1 MYRLL
6 ILRGLLIIVLVIIV
20 GRLYQIQLIDQES
33 RRYDNSIEVSTTRFI
48 SIAPRRGE
56 ILAADGRTLLAE
68 SVPVYNIG
76 VLPGRLPPRGSAER
90 ELALAR
96 LAHIAGIE
104 SQLVLEDPQLLNEH
118 SQLIEKL
125 RRVSW
130 VSGATLQA
138 SWPVTLTVS
147 PYNAL
152 AALRLSTVYSDALE
166 YINPIEATIQRKA
179 GRHYETVV
187 VKENVSQEIALVL
200 RENSS
205 YIPGA
210 VVVEG
215 YQRRYPQSAAVPSL
229 SHMLGYIG
237 RITTC
242 ELEVENPAS
251 TWVESLSDVVRYAP
265 DCGLIRRSIE
275 RSAVGILPYG
285 RDDRIGK
292 DGLEAG
298 YEYTL
303 RGQQGISSL
312 LVDALQRPV
321 SNPQILQPVQDGQ
334 NLILTIDLEFQ
345 REVETILQRWI
356 DESERRRQNAES
368 YKQEYDPITNGVAVV
383 MDPNNGRV
391 LAMVSLPNY
400 DNNIWVDPE
409 RSDELQ
415 ALLSP
420 ADPEE
425 RVLLNRLAPLT
436 NRAIAGQ
443 YPPGSTLKQFVG
455 AVALQESVIAAD
467 TALRDPGRLVLIERN
482 GSTYIL
488 PNASRA
494 DNGQIDVAEALRLS
508 SNVFF
513 AAIAGGNDEVT
524 NLGESDTRT
533 TGLGISRLAEG
544 LNWFGFGTPSGIQLA
559 GEASGLVPSP
569 TWKSLALRE
578 PWTTGNTYNTAI
590 GQGYL
595 EVTPLQLLNAH
606 AAVVNGGIL
615 FQPQLVERIVDANG
629 NLIERIQPEML
640 AQVPIEPAHLMVMRD
655 GMRRSVTDGLNI
667 AARDECSGLPIAG
680 KTGTAEFGPQIER
693 PDGSPTRQSHSWFVG
708 YAPYDDPQIAVVVL
722 LEGTGDL
729 NDGSATLA
737 VPAVTQIMQAYFDV
751 APPENRPYGC
761 PVMPQDSLPGE
772 INASQP

>member
-1 MYRLL
+1 M
-6 ILRGLLIIVLVIIV
+6 LRGLLMVVLVILI
-20 GRLYQIQLIDQES
+20 GRLYQLQLVDHES
-33 RRYDNSIEVSTTRFI
+33 RRYDTSIEVSTTRFL

-90 ELALAR
+90 ALALAR
-96 LAHIAGIE
+96 LAHIADIE
-104 SQLVLEDPQLLNEH
+104 SRLVLDDPQQINRNPQLLE
-118 SQLIEKL
+118 QL

-130 VSGATLQA
+130 LPDTTLRA
-138 SWPVTLTVS
+138 SRPITLTIS

-166 YINPIEATIQRKA
+166 YVNPIEATIQRRT
-179 GRHYETVV
+179 GRHYETVL
-187 VKENVSQEIALVL
+187 VKENVSQAIALVL

-215 YQRRYPQSAAVPSL
+215 YQRRYPQSAAVPSI

-242 ELEVENPAS
+242 ELEVENPAGN
-251 TWVESLSDVVRYAP
+251 WVESLSDVVRYAP
-265 DCGLIRRSIE
+265 DCGLIRRHIAQS
-275 RSAVGILPYG
+275 SVGILPYG

-298 YEYTL
+298 YESIL

-312 LVDALQRPV
+312 LVDAMQRPV
-321 SNPQILQPVQDGQ
+321 NDPQVLQPVQDGQ

-345 REVETILQRWI
+345 RTVEMIVQRWI
-356 DESERRRQNAES
+356 AESERRRQNAES

-383 MDPNNGRV
+383 MDPNNGRI
-391 LAMVSLPNY
+391 LAMVSLPTY

-409 RSDELQ
+409 RSSELQ
-415 ALLSP
+415 ALLNP
-420 ADPEE
+420 ADPEA
-425 RVLLNRLAPLT
+425 RALITRLAPLT

-455 AVALQESVIAAD
+455 AVALQAGVIAAD
-467 TALRDPGRLVLIERN
+467 TTLRDPGRLILIERS

-494 DNGQIDVAEALRLS
+494 DNGQIDIAEAMRLS

-513 AAIAGGNDEVT
+513 AAIAGGNNEVT
-524 NLGESDTRT
+524 NLGQNDTRT
-533 TGLGISRLAEG
+533 TGLGINRLAEG
-544 LNWFGFGTPSGIQLA
+544 LKWFGFGAASGIRLA
-559 GEASGLVPSP
+559 GETSGLVPSP

-606 AAVVNGGIL
+606 AAVVNGGNL
-615 FQPQLVERIVDANG
+615 FQPQLVDRIVDANG
-629 NLIERIQPEML
+629 NLIEQVQPAML
-640 AQVPIEPAHLMVMRD
+640 DQVPIDAAHLAVMRD
-655 GMRRSVTDGLNI
+655 GMRRSVTDGLNL
-667 AARDECSGLPIAG
+667 AARDECSGLQIAG
-680 KTGTAEFGPQIER
+680 KTGTAEFGPLIER

-708 YAPYDDPQIAVVVL
+708 YAPYENPEIAVVVL

-737 VPAVTQIMQAYFDV
+737 VPAVTQIMQAYFAV
-751 APPENRPYGC
+751 APPEDRPRSC
-761 PVMPQDSLPGE
+761 PVMPQDPLPGE
-772 INASQP
+772 ISADRP